1 MYFFNNSPL
10 LCLDMHNNFIKKKKC
25 IKKSLMYQKN
35 TWQIK
40 IGYNWKVAGNE
51 LGEIFLYVTIKLS
64 CVKK

>member
-1 MYFFNNSPL
+1 
-10 LCLDMHNNFIKKKKC
+10 
-25 IKKSLMYQKN
+25 MYQKN

-51 LGEIFLYVTIKLS
+51 LGDNFLYATIKLS